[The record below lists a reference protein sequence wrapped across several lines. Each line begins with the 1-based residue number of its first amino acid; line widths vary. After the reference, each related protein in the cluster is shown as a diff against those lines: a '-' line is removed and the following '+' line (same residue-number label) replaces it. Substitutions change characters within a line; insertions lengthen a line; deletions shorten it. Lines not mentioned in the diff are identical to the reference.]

1 MAFWIASSPH
11 NHSQAET
18 SALMRLVI
26 YAVLPGIFAQWYFF
40 GWGNIIHIALAIITA
55 LTCEFIVLSLRN
67 KSKNKHKST
76 RNQLFDGSAILT
88 AILLGICLP
97 ALAPWWI
104 SVIGAAFAIVV
115 VKQLYGGLGHNPFN
129 PAMAAYVMLLISFPI
144 QMTSWQPPLDL
155 ITIDLGFTNTVTTL
169 FTSFTKEGYSVEQL
183 RTSIDGFTMA
193 TPLDTLKT
201 NLSLGFTSFE
211 IIKDPLFSNDLP
223 LGLGIAFGW
232 EWVNIAFLAGGLIL
246 MAKKA
251 IAWQTPV
258 SFLFSLFI
266 CSFIAY
272 SINPDSSASTLF
284 HWLTGGCMLGA
295 FFILTDPVTG
305 ATSVKGRLIVGALA
319 GLLVYL
325 IRTFGGYPD
334 GVAFAILLCNMSA
347 PLIDQYT
354 RPRTYGHN
362 IDIVK
367 TSISAEKTNDK
378 GVSK

>member
-18 SALMRLVI
+18 SSLMRLVI

-40 GWGNIIHIALAIITA
+40 GWGNIIHISLAVTTA
-55 LTCEFIVLSLRN
+55 LLCEFIVLSLR
-67 KSKNKHKST
+67 KKNNIRK
-76 RNQLFDGSAILT
+76 QLFDGSAILT

-97 ALAPWWI
+97 AIAPWWI
-104 SVIGAAFAIVV
+104 SIIAAVFAIVV

-144 QMTSWQPPLDL
+144 QMTSWQPPLALMTVDL
-155 ITIDLGFTNTVTTL
+155 SFANTLSVIFTD
-169 FTSFTKEGYSVEQL
+169 FTKEGYSVEQL

-201 NLSLGFTSFE
+201 DTG
-211 IIKDPLFSNDLP
+211 
-223 LGLGIAFGW
+223 LGLTVFESIEKSIFGEHFALGW
-232 EWVNIAFLAGGLIL
+232 EWMNFAFLTGGIVLI
-246 MAKKA
+246 AKKA
-251 IAWQTPV
+251 IAWQTPL
-258 SFLFSLFI
+258 SFLLSLFI

-272 SINPDSSASTLF
+272 SISPDSSASTMF
-284 HWLTGGCMLGA
+284 HWLTGGCMFGA

-305 ATSVKGRLIVGALA
+305 ATSTKGRLVIGALA

-334 GVAFAILLCNMSA
+334 GIAFAVLLCNMAA

-354 RPRTYGHN
+354 RPRTYGHQ
-362 IDIVK
+362 IKSIQEEVK
-367 TSISAEKTNDK
+367 
-378 GVSK
+378 

>member
-11 NHSQAET
+11 NHNQAET

-40 GWGNIIHIALAIITA
+40 GWGNLIHISLAITTA
-55 LTCEFIVLSLRN
+55 VVCEFIVLSLRSDN
-67 KSKNKHKST
+67 KTKNISK
-76 RNQLFDGSAILT
+76 QLFDGSAILT

-97 ALAPWWI
+97 AIAPWWI

-144 QMTSWQPPLDL
+144 QMTSWQPPLAL
-155 ITIDLGFTNTVTTL
+155 MSIDLDFTNTIITIFTG
-169 FTSFTKEGYSVEQL
+169 FTSEGYSVEQL
-183 RTSIDGFTMA
+183 RASIDGFTMA

-201 NLSLGFTSFE
+201 NLSLGLTVFE
-211 IIKDPLFSNDLP
+211 TIESTIFSNDLSS
-223 LGLGIAFGW
+223 GLGFAFGW
-232 EWVNIAFLAGGLIL
+232 EWINIAFFVGGVVLI
-246 MAKKA
+246 AKKV
-251 IAWQTPV
+251 IAWQTPF
-258 SFLFSLFI
+258 SFLLSLLI

-272 SINPDSSASTLF
+272 SISPDSSASTLF
-284 HWLTGGCMLGA
+284 HWLTGGSMLGA

-334 GVAFAILLCNMSA
+334 GVAFAVLLCNMAA

-362 IDIVK
+362 VGSVNV
-367 TSISAEKTNDK
+367 SIPEKKDQQGEAK
-378 GVSK
+378 